1 MRKVS
6 HIALAV
12 AALSISG
19 PAQADMFKPSKKD
32 QVTLGKRAAKDIEKQ
47 VKLLPSSDVRV
58 VKLREIAG
66 RLLAANPIPKEDPWE
81 FTFNI
86 VNDKSMNAF
95 ALPGGPIYF
104 YSGLYDK
111 FTTEDQIAGVLA
123 HEMTHVKKEHW
134 AYSYADQQKRSL
146 GLSLILIFTRAGRT
160 AADIA
165 SISND
170 LLLTLPYMRKHESE
184 ADNLGLDS
192 MIAAGYNP
200 QGMVD
205 AFKIL
210 ISGSGSRPPEFL
222 STHPD
227 TKKRIASLE
236 TRIKAMNRTFPA
248 QMRVPWASGN

>member
-6 HIALAV
+6 LGIISALALCG
-12 AALSISG
+12 AS
-19 PAQADMFKPSKKD
+19 PASADMFKPSKKD

-47 VKLLPSSDVRV
+47 VKLLPASDVRV
-58 VKLREIAG
+58 VKLREIAE
-66 RLLAANPIPKEDPWE
+66 RLLAASPIPKGDPWE

-86 VNDKSMNAF
+86 VVDKSMNAF

-104 YSGLYDK
+104 NTGLYDK

-123 HEMTHVKKEHW
+123 HEITHVRKEHW

-146 GLSLILIFTRAGRT
+146 GLSLILILTKAGRT

-184 ADNLGLDS
+184 SDNLGLDA

-210 ISGSGSRPPEFL
+210 VSGSGSRPPEFL

-227 TKKRIASLE
+227 TKKRIANLE
-236 TRIKAMNRTFPA
+236 TRIKAMNKTFPA
-248 QMRVPWASGN
+248 QMRVPWTSGN